1 MLRQAG
7 VDLEAVPRWA
17 DAQNVLRRGQ
27 IHPCR
32 RSGQPRDVGKAEFVA
47 LRAEDVRGIDIRLR
61 LIALCT
67 GGFLRNHR
75 QKLVVILPS
84 VFRAFQ
90 HTLGN
95 DCPGIRMAEDASIFA
110 AALVV
115 AGQVFFLCRVVRRH
129 GRMDLLDAE
138 VGIQIF
144 FHAVHGLSLLLLCAE
159 AAQDGPALCV
169 EPDLRLR
176 LRLRADKAALVRDAA
191 AEPRAVP
198 RKCAAKLL
206 LAGIERFAFLCKFRF
221 ALALGQF
228 LHHAQR
234 DGKLHPRPDA
244 LALPL
249 AADLIEH
256 IVPVG
261 AEHQREAVRAHVLR
275 GEADGLF
282 DVLPDR
288 AAAAV
293 EIRGL
298 RVEVRNVSL
307 FQRDVI
313 GVHDQPEVVVRVDAR
328 DRLPALGGEEIVV
341 AVAVLILLREQLLKL
356 FFCPVKLQ
364 GDHGQNVLRGVA
376 HAHAAERAGGV
387 VADIPGEAEVP
398 LHLIGVP
405 DVDHRLRVLVREAAL
420 EAGEKVLPAVRQ
432 LLHGRGEKV
441 RGFAGSKGLE
451 NLVPRQ
457 FRAEI
462 DIDRLRFPGAEHQ
475 RQLQREA
482 GIAAKECGVFQMF
495 VFESDRRFL
504 AAVAADKFITVAVK
518 PGCGHI
524 ACKIHQR
531 RLVGLRLIFH
541 AVAVNEHAV
550 FLVDGQLVLVVALP
564 LQLAHEFHH
573 AKLDVGV
580 NRHVPVTVGAQLQMP
595 EHDVFQRADQIRRLG
610 VQAVTLR

>member
-1 MLRQAG
+1 ML
-7 VDLEAVPRWA
+7 L
-17 DAQNVLRRGQ
+17 LRA
-27 IHPCR
+27 
-32 RSGQPRDVGKAEFVA
+32 KAAEDCPA
-47 LRAEDVRGIDIRLR
+47 LRI
-61 LIALCT
+61 
-67 GGFLRNHR
+67 
-75 QKLVVILPS
+75 
-84 VFRAFQ
+84 
-90 HTLGN
+90 
-95 DCPGIRMAEDASIFA
+95 
-110 AALVV
+110 
-115 AGQVFFLCRVVRRH
+115 
-129 GRMDLLDAE
+129 
-138 VGIQIF
+138 
-144 FHAVHGLSLLLLCAE
+144 
-159 AAQDGPALCV
+159 

-191 AEPRAVP
+191 AEPCAIP
-198 RKCAAKLL
+198 RKRAAKLL

-298 RVEVRNVSL
+298 HVEICDIPLLQRN
-307 FQRDVI
+307 VI

-341 AVAVLILLREQLLKL
+341 AVAVLILLGQKKL
-356 FFCPVKLQ
+356 EFFLRPVKLQ
-364 GDHGQNVLRGVA
+364 GDHGENILRGVA
-376 HAHAAERAGGV
+376 HADAAERTGGV

-420 EAGEKVLPAVRQ
+420 EAGEEILPCLRQ

-441 RGFAGSKGLE
+441 RGFAGSKGSE
-451 NLVPRQ
+451 DLVPRQ

-462 DIDRLRFPGAEHQ
+462 DIDRLRFSGTERQ
-475 RQLQREA
+475 RQFQREA
-482 GIAAKECGVFQMF
+482 RIAAKKCGVFQMF

-504 AAVAADKFITVAVK
+504 TAVAADKFITVAVK
-518 PGCGHI
+518 PGDGRV
-524 ACKIHQR
+524 ACEVDQR

-541 AVAVNEHAV
+541 AVAVDEHAV
-550 FLVDGQLVLVVALP
+550 LLVDGQLVLVVALP

>member
-1 MLRQAG
+1 
-7 VDLEAVPRWA
+7 
-17 DAQNVLRRGQ
+17 
-27 IHPCR
+27 
-32 RSGQPRDVGKAEFVA
+32 
-47 LRAEDVRGIDIRLR
+47 
-61 LIALCT
+61 
-67 GGFLRNHR
+67 
-75 QKLVVILPS
+75 
-84 VFRAFQ
+84 
-90 HTLGN
+90 
-95 DCPGIRMAEDASIFA
+95 MAEDASIFA

-115 AGQVFFLCRVVRRH
+115 AGQVFFLRRVVRRH
-129 GRMDLLDAE
+129 GRVNFLDAE
-138 VGIQIF
+138 VGIEIF
-144 FHAVHGLSLLLLCAE
+144 FHAVHGLYLLLLRAE
-159 AAQDGPALCV
+159 AAEDRPALRI
-169 EPDLRLR
+169 EPDLCLR

-198 RKCAAKLL
+198 RKRAAKRL
-206 LAGIERFAFLCKFRF
+206 LAGIERFAFRCKFRF
-221 ALALGQF
+221 ALALGQL

-261 AEHQREAVRAHVLR
+261 AEHQREAVRAHVLH

-313 GVHDQPEVVVRVDAR
+313 GVHDQPEVVIRVDAR

-341 AVAVLILLREQLLKL
+341 AVAVLILLGQEQFKFL
-356 FFCPVKLQ
+356 FCPVKLKR
-364 GDHGQNVLRGVA
+364 DHGENILRGVA
-376 HAHAAERAGGV
+376 HADAAERTGGV
-387 VADIPGEAEVP
+387 VADIPGEVEVP

-405 DVDHRLRVLVREAAL
+405 DVNHRLRVLVREAAL
-420 EAGEKVLPAVRQ
+420 EAGEEILPCCRQ
-432 LLHGRGEKV
+432 LLHGGGEKV
-441 RGFAGSKGLE
+441 RGFAGGKGLG
-451 NLVPRQ
+451 NLALRHL
-457 FRAEI
+457 RAEI
-462 DIDRLRFPGAEHQ
+462 NIERFCLSGTERQ

-482 GIAAKECGVFQMF
+482 RIAAKECGVFQMF

-504 AAVAADKFITVAVK
+504 TAVAADKFITVAVK
-518 PGCGHI
+518 SGGGRV

-541 AVAVNEHAV
+541 AVAVDEHAV
-550 FLVDGQLVLVVALP
+550 FLVDGQLVLVIALP

-580 NRHVPVTVGAQLQMP
+580 NRHIPVTVGAQLQMP

>member
-1 MLRQAG
+1 
-7 VDLEAVPRWA
+7 
-17 DAQNVLRRGQ
+17 
-27 IHPCR
+27 
-32 RSGQPRDVGKAEFVA
+32 
-47 LRAEDVRGIDIRLR
+47 
-61 LIALCT
+61 
-67 GGFLRNHR
+67 
-75 QKLVVILPS
+75 
-84 VFRAFQ
+84 
-90 HTLGN
+90 
-95 DCPGIRMAEDASIFA
+95 MAEHAAVFA

-129 GRMDLLDAE
+129 GRMNFLDAE
-138 VGIQIF
+138 IGIQVF

-159 AAQDGPALCV
+159 AAEDCPALRV
-169 EPDLRLR
+169 EPDLCLR
-176 LRLRADKAALVRDAA
+176 LGLRADKAALVRDAA

-198 RKCAAKLL
+198 RKCAAKRLL
-206 LAGIERFAFLCKFRF
+206 TFIERPAFLCEVRF

-341 AVAVLILLREQLLKL
+341 AVAVLILLGQEQFKFL
-356 FFCPVKLQ
+356 FCPVKLQ
-364 GDHGQNVLRGVA
+364 GDHGENILRGVA
-376 HAHAAERAGGV
+376 HADAAERTGGV

-420 EAGEKVLPAVRQ
+420 EAGEEILPRLRQ

-441 RGFAGSKGLE
+441 RGFAGRKGPE
-451 NLVPRQ
+451 DLVLRHL
-457 FRAEI
+457 RAEI
-462 DIDRLRFPGAEHQ
+462 DIDRFCFSGAERQ
-475 RQLQREA
+475 RQLQCEA
-482 GIAAKECGVFQMF
+482 RVAAEKCGIFQVLM
-495 VFESDRRFL
+495 FESDRRFL
-504 AAVAADKFITVAVK
+504 TAVAADKFVAVAVK
-518 PGCGHI
+518 SGGGYI
-524 ACKIHQR
+524 ACEVDQR
-531 RLVGLRLIFH
+531 CLVGLRLVFH
-541 AVAVNEHAV
+541 TVAVNQHAV
-550 FLVDGQLVLVVALP
+550 LFIDGQLVLVVALP

>member
-1 MLRQAG
+1 M
-7 VDLEAVPRWA
+7 
-17 DAQNVLRRGQ
+17 N
-27 IHPCR
+27 
-32 RSGQPRDVGKAEFVA
+32 F
-47 LRAEDVRGIDIRLR
+47 
-61 LIALCT
+61 
-67 GGFLRNHR
+67 
-75 QKLVVILPS
+75 
-84 VFRAFQ
+84 
-90 HTLGN
+90 
-95 DCPGIRMAEDASIFA
+95 
-110 AALVV
+110 
-115 AGQVFFLCRVVRRH
+115 
-129 GRMDLLDAE
+129 LDAE
-138 VGIQIF
+138 IGIQVF

-159 AAQDGPALCV
+159 AAEDCPALRV
-169 EPDLRLR
+169 EPDLCLR

-191 AEPRAVP
+191 AEPRAIP
-198 RKCAAKLL
+198 RKRAAKLL

-221 ALALGQF
+221 ALALGQL

-282 DVLPDR
+282 DMLPDR

-298 RVEVRNVSL
+298 RVEVRNAAL
-307 FQRDVI
+307 LQRNVI

-341 AVAVLILLREQLLKL
+341 AVAVLILLGQEQFKFL
-356 FFCPVKLQ
+356 FCPVKLKR
-364 GDHGQNVLRGVA
+364 DHGENILRGVA
-376 HAHAAERAGGV
+376 HADAAERTGGV

-405 DVDHRLRVLVREAAL
+405 DVNHRLRVLVREAAL

-441 RGFAGSKGLE
+441 RGFAGSKGLG
-451 NLVPRQ
+451 NLALRHL
-457 FRAEI
+457 RAEI
-462 DIDRLRFPGAEHQ
+462 NIERFCLSGAERQ

-482 GIAAKECGVFQMF
+482 RVAAEKCGIFQVLM
-495 VFESDRRFL
+495 FESDRRFL
-504 AAVAADKFITVAVK
+504 TAVAADKFITVAVK
-518 PGCGHI
+518 PGGGRV
-524 ACKIHQR
+524 ACEVDQR

-550 FLVDGQLVLVVALP
+550 LFVNRKLVLVIALP

-595 EHDVFQRADQIRRLG
+595 EHDVFQRTDQICNLG
-610 VQAVTLR
+610 VQAVTFCRKAGVAHAVRGLPFLRLTCARFARRAPDGIAVLDVGVEAAAVGRQVEEAVVVDAPDLRRTVPRNAAARLRDHRMERSVG

>member
-1 MLRQAG
+1 M
-7 VDLEAVPRWA
+7 
-17 DAQNVLRRGQ
+17 N
-27 IHPCR
+27 
-32 RSGQPRDVGKAEFVA
+32 F
-47 LRAEDVRGIDIRLR
+47 
-61 LIALCT
+61 
-67 GGFLRNHR
+67 
-75 QKLVVILPS
+75 
-84 VFRAFQ
+84 
-90 HTLGN
+90 
-95 DCPGIRMAEDASIFA
+95 
-110 AALVV
+110 
-115 AGQVFFLCRVVRRH
+115 
-129 GRMDLLDAE
+129 LDAE
-138 VGIQIF
+138 IGIQVF
-144 FHAVHGLSLLLLCAE
+144 FHAVHGLSLLLLRAE
-159 AAQDGPALCV
+159 AAEDCPALRV
-169 EPDLRLR
+169 EPDLCLR
-176 LRLRADKAALVRDAA
+176 LGLRADKAALVRDAA

-198 RKCAAKLL
+198 RKRAAKRL
-206 LAGIERFAFLCKFRF
+206 LAGIERFAFRCKLRF
-221 ALALGQF
+221 THALGQF

-275 GEADGLF
+275 GEADRLL
-282 DVLPDR
+282 DMLPDR

-341 AVAVLILLREQLLKL
+341 AVAVLILLGQEQFKFL
-356 FFCPVKLQ
+356 FCPVKLQ
-364 GDHGQNVLRGVA
+364 GDHGQHVLRGVA
-376 HAHAAERAGGV
+376 HADAAERTGGV
-387 VADIPGEAEVP
+387 IADIPGEAEVP

-432 LLHGRGEKV
+432 LLHGRGEEI
-441 RGFAGSKGLE
+441 RRFAGGKGLE
-451 NLVPRQ
+451 DFVLRQ
-457 FRAEI
+457 FCAEI
-462 DIDRLRFPGAEHQ
+462 DIDRLRFSGAERQ
-475 RQLQREA
+475 RQFQRET
-482 GIAAKECGVFQMF
+482 GIAAEKCGVFQVF
-495 VFESDRRFL
+495 VFESDRCFL
-504 AAVAADKFITVAVK
+504 TAVAADEGITVAVK
-518 PGCGHI
+518 PGGRRV
-524 ACKIHQR
+524 ACEVDQR

-541 AVAVNEHAV
+541 AVAVDEHAV
-550 FLVDGQLVLVVALP
+550 LLVDGQLVLVIALP

-580 NRHVPVTVGAQLQMP
+580 NRHVSVTVGAQLQMP
-595 EHDVFQRADQIRRLG
+595 EHDVFQRADQICNLG

>member
-1 MLRQAG
+1 MVFRNGDLIPAAAEDAGDLCREQLLRQTG
-7 VDLEAVPRWA
+7 VDLKAVPRWA

-32 RSGQPRDVGKAEFVA
+32 RSGQPRDVGKAEFIA
-47 LRAEDVRGIDIRLR
+47 LRAEDVRGIDIRLC
-61 LIALCT
+61 LITLRACR
-67 GGFLRNHR
+67 FLRDHR
-75 QKLVVILPS
+75 QKLVIVFPG
-84 VFRAFQ
+84 VFRASQ
-90 HTLGN
+90 HTFCDNRPCVG
-95 DCPGIRMAEDASIFA
+95 MAEDASIFA

-129 GRMDLLDAE
+129 GRMNFLDAE
-138 VGIQIF
+138 FGIEIF
-144 FHAVHGLSLLLLCAE
+144 LTLSMACICCSCMPRPLRTD
-159 AAQDGPALCV
+159 QLCV
-169 EPDLRLR
+169 LSQISPARLG
-176 LRLRADKAALVRDAA
+176 LRADKAALVRDAA

-198 RKCAAKLL
+198 RKRAAKRL
-206 LAGIERFAFLCKFRF
+206 LAVIERLAFRCKLRF
-221 ALALGQF
+221 THALRQF

-282 DVLPDR
+282 DMLPDR

-328 DRLPALGGEEIVV
+328 DWLPTLGGEEIVV
-341 AVAVLILLREQLLKL
+341 AVAVLILLGQEQFKFL
-356 FFCPVKLQ
+356 FCPVKLQ
-364 GDHGQNVLRGVA
+364 GDHGENILRGVA
-376 HAHAAERAGGV
+376 HADAAERTGGV

-420 EAGEKVLPAVRQ
+420 EAGEEILPCCRQ

-441 RGFAGSKGLE
+441 RRFAGRKGPE
-451 NLVPRQ
+451 ISSSVISVPR
-457 FRAEI
+457 
-462 DIDRLRFPGAEHQ
+462 
-475 RQLQREA
+475 
-482 GIAAKECGVFQMF
+482 
-495 VFESDRRFL
+495 
-504 AAVAADKFITVAVK
+504 
-518 PGCGHI
+518 
-524 ACKIHQR
+524 
-531 RLVGLRLIFH
+531 
-541 AVAVNEHAV
+541 
-550 FLVDGQLVLVVALP
+550 
-564 LQLAHEFHH
+564 
-573 AKLDVGV
+573 
-580 NRHVPVTVGAQLQMP
+580 
-595 EHDVFQRADQIRRLG
+595 
-610 VQAVTLR
+610 